1 MHAEAAANNPT
12 AAAAAESSSAEPLIL
27 DNLEGVFLL
36 CALVT
41 AAALVAIAFETFVGK
56 NMTTLLKCLGLY
68 TLNKRERNED
78 RDKLARS
85 RRTSR
90 RYFPV

>member
-12 AAAAAESSSAEPLIL
+12 AAPAGDNSGAEPLIL

-41 AAALVAIAFETFVGK
+41 AAALVAIAVETAVGK
-56 NMTTLLKCLGLY
+56 NMTTLLECLGLN
-68 TLNKRERNED
+68 TRMKRD
-78 RDKLARS
+78 RDKFAR
-85 RRTSR
+85 RRRATR
-90 RYFPV
+90 RYLTSV